1 MTDIQHISN
10 AARDLRHKIRR
21 GTQAAE
27 KGDVIDLLPL
37 QAEVDSLCQAIE
49 ALPDHGGKAVEKDV
63 VGLVEELSNLSEK
76 LNQGLSIIK
85 NELQEL
91 SERQR
96 AVSAYGK
103 AP

>member
-1 MTDIQHISN
+1 MTNLKDISE
-10 AARDLRHKIRR
+10 AAHDLRHKIRR

-27 KGDVIDLLPL
+27 KGDVIDLLPI
-37 QAEVDSLCQAIE
+37 QGEVDSLCNALA
-49 ALPDHGGKAVEKDV
+49 ALPKDQNEAVRNDV
-63 VGLVEELSNLSEK
+63 IGLVDELTNLSDK
-76 LNQGLSIIK
+76 LNQGLLIIK
-85 NELQEL
+85 NELKDL

>member
-1 MTDIQHISN
+1 MKTLKQISE
-10 AARDLRHKIRR
+10 ATRDLRHKIRR

-27 KGDVIDLLPL
+27 KGDVVDLLPI
-37 QAEVDSLCQAIE
+37 QGEVDALCAALASLPKDE
-49 ALPDHGGKAVEKDV
+49 SDAVQSDV
-63 VGLVEELSNLSEK
+63 IGLVDELTNLSDK
-76 LNQGLSIIK
+76 LNQGLAIIR
-85 NELQEL
+85 NELKDL